1 MGVRTVL
8 CKRTKRTH
16 DILEF
21 LLQVVM
27 LKQEFREY
35 QKSKMQLGEYLP
47 HRK

>member
-1 MGVRTVL
+1 MQTLNV
-8 CKRTKRTH
+8 
-16 DILEF
+16 LEF
-21 LLQVVM
+21 HLQLVM